1 MATRPRSSLEEEL
14 EVLKELE
21 QLRGQKSAPPSSGS
35 AEPTAG
41 GTCSRP
47 TEDVALNRVLDELAR
62 VGPACELQGAGG
74 REAPGTQEPAD
85 TDSTLEQL
93 ERDLR
98 QASVR
103 AEHAAGNSTADDPTS
118 PAAEQDT
125 GANGNIDAL
134 VETLVQSILSKEVL
148 YTPMLE
154 IRGLYE
160 YYLNAHASGGAQ
172 EDGVPSATDMQRYR
186 AQYACVNR
194 IIQRME
200 DESGVPAEQTQQIMQ
215 LISEMESMGDP
226 PPGVVEA
233 MGNVTAAANPSGDGG
248 GDDVDERRLAAL
260 LESLTGPRGAAGR
273 SADADEAAASL
284 QAPVEEAALQR
295 LADELAHNAGDCKQQ

>member
-1 MATRPRSSLEEEL
+1 MPPKRSLHHATGRSPATTTVNARNGGGASFRHFAGPGLAALVSSEEEL

-21 QLRGQKSAPPSSGS
+21 QLRGQESAPPSSGN
-35 AEPTAG
+35 AEPAAG

-47 TEDVALNRVLDELAR
+47 TEDRALNRVLDELAR
-62 VGPACELQGAGG
+62 VEPTSALQGIGG
-74 REAPGTQEPAD
+74 REAPGTQELVD

-103 AEHAAGNSTADDPTS
+103 AEHAADNSTADDLRT

-125 GANGNIDAL
+125 RADGNIDAL
-134 VETLVQSILSKEVL
+134 VDTLVQSILSKEVL

-172 EDGVPSATDMQRYR
+172 EDGAPSATDRQRYR

-200 DESGVPAEQTQQIMQ
+200 DESGTPAEQTQQIMQ

-233 MGNVTAAANPSGDGG
+233 MGNVTSAANPSG
-248 GDDVDERRLAAL
+248 DVDERRLAAL
-260 LESLTGPRGAAGR
+260 LESLTGPRGAA
-273 SADADEAAASL
+273 
-284 QAPVEEAALQR
+284 
-295 LADELAHNAGDCKQQ
+295 